1 MTYYDGRGEARQR
14 LINFI
19 NYDKE
24 TSKVTRPFG
33 AIKEDLVYNL
43 ILQEPHM
50 ARIVLK
56 LYPSDV
62 EYCTINNAFYDDVPG
77 LS

>member
-1 MTYYDGRGEARQR
+1 MSYFGDARQR

-24 TSKVTRPFG
+24 TSAVTRPFD

-43 ILQEPHM
+43 ITQEPHM
-50 ARIVLK
+50 AQLVLR
-56 LYPSDV
+56 LHSSDV
-62 EYCTINNAFYDDVPG
+62 EYCTVNNAFYDDV
-77 LS
+77 

>member
-1 MTYYDGRGEARQR
+1 MFFEQDARQR

-24 TSKVTRPFG
+24 SSVVNRPFDFM
-33 AIKEDLVYNL
+33 KEDLVYNL
-43 ILQEPHM
+43 IGTEPDV
-50 ARIVLK
+50 AKKVLR
-56 LYPSDV
+56 LCASDV

-77 LS
+77 LA